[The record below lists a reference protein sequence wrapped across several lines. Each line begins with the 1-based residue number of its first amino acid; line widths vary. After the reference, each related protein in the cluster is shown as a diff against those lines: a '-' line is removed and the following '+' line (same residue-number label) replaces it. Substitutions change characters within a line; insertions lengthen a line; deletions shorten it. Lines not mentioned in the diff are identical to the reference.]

1 MQLNSKHNTCKWV
14 FCILHNSCF
23 LIHIYYY
30 ITKKYIILY
39 NKKKSILYNKKKESI
54 LYNNKKSILYKT
66 ATKKRILNRKHD
78 AVHNLHD
85 LSSRLASLINF
96 LTCSTVNAHASDRA
110 IFANKSHT
118 NPQRSVLLTLDC
130 RIDYKL

>member
-1 MQLNSKHNTCKWV
+1 MQVSVLY
-14 FCILHNSCF
+14 IHNSCF
-23 LIHIYYY
+23 LIHIYYYY

-39 NKKKSILYNKKKESI
+39 NKKRVYYYITKKRVYYI
-54 LYNNKKSILYKT
+54 TTKKVYYIQQQQ
-66 ATKKRILNRKHD
+66 KKRILNRKHD